1 MIIVSLD
8 AALNVSEYTG
18 NRDKMRISMD
28 TNICFIYID
37 KVDIISYSNKSKRI
51 VVQIRDLCAII
62 SGLFVAGNYKQ
73 GVDYFAKNNLRE
85 NEALF
90 QRIFEVGRRHKIMNP
105 EKMRSTYGKL
115 MYMLMVRVE

>member
-1 MIIVSLD
+1 M
-8 AALNVSEYTG
+8 
-18 NRDKMRISMD
+18 
-28 TNICFIYID
+28 
-37 KVDIISYSNKSKRI
+37 DIISYSNKSKRI

-90 QRIFEVGRRHKIMNP
+90 QRVFEVGRRHKIMNP

-115 MYMLMVRVE
+115 MYMLMVGIE